1 MQHNIIIAGVG
12 GQGILSIAKA
22 ISGAAVERG
31 MHVKQ
36 AEVHGMSQRGGA
48 VQSHLRVS
56 DEPIHSDLIPAGRG
70 SVLIAVEPLEA
81 LRYVHLLAPDGVV
94 VASANA
100 FANIG
105 NYPPVEQVIDRI
117 TSTPRH
123 VVVDA
128 QRLARAAGSTR
139 ADNMVMLGAASLF
152 LSLSREDLENAI
164 GAMFAGK
171 GDKVIE
177 SGRRALRLGRGAA
190 KAYMSGLEVGG
201 SSRVVR
207 HWVDSLG
214 ADDLLAWADGSG
226 PAFDPG
232 EIDDRLSG
240 AEAHAV
246 ERLLAEVHESG
257 RRQLFEHEV
266 YQIVQF
272 VGAISPPQHV
282 FLGVDNLISEE
293 SLAAFPGE
301 QVVLKIVSPDVVHKS
316 DVKGVVF
323 CPKRYETVRH
333 EIDRLIATHRARGAH
348 VEGVL
353 VIEFVERGGQ
363 GLGEELFVGIRA
375 TREFGPVVAAGL
387 GGVDTEY
394 LARVMK
400 PGVAVAKAV
409 ATETSAE
416 EFFEL
421 FKQTAAYE
429 MISGQARGHRRIVS
443 DGELLRCFR
452 AFIGLARRFCV
463 DRGVTGPDMAELEVN
478 PFAFRRQHMTPLD
491 GRGRLATAT
500 LRPRPRPVDQIGAML
515 EPRSIAVL
523 GVSNKGQNFGRIILN
538 NIAAAGFDK
547 SALRVIKEGAD
558 QIDGVACVPNIA
570 ALPGETDLLV
580 IAAAAG
586 QLPDIVDECIASG
599 RVRSAIVIPG
609 GAGET
614 QESRD
619 IPRRIRESLTR
630 AREQGKGTPVLLGPN
645 CLGVQS
651 RPGRY
656 DTFFIP
662 ENKLDK
668 HRGAGRGV
676 ALLSQ
681 SGAFIITRLS
691 NLETLDPLLTVS
703 LGNQVDLTVSDLLRS
718 VGARDDIH
726 TLGAYVEGFN
736 DLDGLDML
744 QAVRAVTEAGRTVVF
759 YKAGRTDQGRDA
771 AAGHTASVA
780 GDYDICEAGATSA
793 GALVADTFA
802 EFEQLL
808 ELSAALHNKR
818 VRGTRLGA
826 ISNAGF
832 ETVGMAD
839 RIRGPKYEVSLPTLP
854 EATRAQ
860 IAAVMEKNRLTG
872 LVNVRNPLDLTPMAG
887 EPAYEGAA
895 RAMLECDEIDA
906 ILLSAVPLTP
916 ALITTP
922 DELTG
927 HESLADVLARLAA
940 KSDKPIAAIVDSGP
954 AYLPF
959 VRRLRDCGIPVF
971 RSADQAMRSLGR
983 FLAHRARPE
992 RSEVEIRARAALTLE
1007 SQSPKRTPTSMP
1019 DRAGAT
1025 A

>member
-70 SVLIAVEPLEA
+70 NVLIAVEPLEA

-123 VVVDA
+123 VVLDS

-152 LSLSREDLENAI
+152 LALSGEDLENAI

-171 GDKVIE
+171 GDKVVD

-190 KAYMSGLEVGG
+190 RAYMSGLEVGG

-207 HWVDSLG
+207 HWIDSLST
-214 ADDLLAWADGSG
+214 DELIAWAQGSG

-232 EIDDRLSG
+232 ELDDRLSG

-293 SLAAFPGE
+293 ALAAFPGE

-323 CPKRYETVRH
+323 CPKRFETVRH
-333 EIDRLIATHRARGAH
+333 EIDRLIAVHRARGAK
-348 VEGVL
+348 VDGVL
-353 VIEFVERGGQ
+353 VVEFVERGGQ

-394 LARVMK
+394 LARAMK

-416 EFFEL
+416 EFFDL

-463 DRGVTGPDMAELEVN
+463 DRGVSGPDMAELEVN

-500 LRPRPRPVDQIGAML
+500 LRPRPRPVEQIAAML

-523 GVSNKGQNFGRIILN
+523 GVSNKGQNFGRIILK
-538 NIAAAGFDK
+538 NIAASGFDA
-547 SALRVIKEGAD
+547 SALRVVKEGVD
-558 QIDGVACVPNIA
+558 QVDGLACVPNIA

-619 IPRRIRESLTR
+619 IPTRIRDSLAR

-668 HRGAGRGV
+668 RRGAGAGRGV

-726 TLGAYVEGFN
+726 TLGVYVEGFN
-736 DLDGLDML
+736 DLDGLDVL

-808 ELSAALHNKR
+808 ELSAALHDRR

-839 RIRGPKYEVSLPTLP
+839 RIRGPKYEVRLPTLP
-854 EATRAQ
+854 DATRAQ
-860 IAAVMEKNRLTG
+860 IAAVMEKNRLAG

-887 EPAYEGAA
+887 ESAYEGAA
-895 RAMLECDEIDA
+895 RALLECDEIDA
-906 ILLSAVPLTP
+906 ILVSAVPLTP
-916 ALITTP
+916 ALTATAE
-922 DELTG
+922 ELAG

-940 KSDKPIAAIVDSGP
+940 GSDKPIAAIIDSGSV
-954 AYLPF
+954 YLPF
-959 VRRLRDCGIPVF
+959 VRRLREVGIPVF
-971 RSADQAMRSLGR
+971 RSADQAMRSFGR
-983 FLAHRARPE
+983 YLAHHARPD
-992 RSEVEIRARAALTLE
+992 RPTIDTKVRAVAAVETH
-1007 SQSPKRTPTSMP
+1007 
-1019 DRAGAT
+1019 
-1025 A
+1025 

>member
-31 MHVKQ
+31 LHVKQ

-56 DEPIHSDLIPAGRG
+56 DEVIHSDLIPAGRG
-70 SVLIAVEPLEA
+70 SVLVAVEPLEA
-81 LRYVHLLAPDGVV
+81 LRYVHMLAPDGVV

-105 NYPPVEQVIDRI
+105 NYPAVEQVIDRI

-128 QRLARAAGSTR
+128 QRLARTAGSTR

-152 LSLSREDLENAI
+152 ISLSQEDLESAI
-164 GAMFAGK
+164 GVMFAGK
-171 GDKVIE
+171 GEKVIE

-190 KAYMSGLEVGG
+190 RAYMSGLERGG
-201 SSRVVR
+201 ASRVVR
-207 HWVDSLG
+207 HWVDTLS
-214 ADDLLAWADGSG
+214 ADDLLAWSAGEG

-246 ERLLAEVHESG
+246 ERLLAQVHESG

-266 YQIVQF
+266 YQIIQF

-293 SLAAFPGE
+293 VLASFPGE

-333 EIDRLIATHRARGAH
+333 EIDRLIAVHRARGAH

-416 EFFEL
+416 GFFEL

-500 LRPRPRPVDQIGAML
+500 LRPRPRPVEQIGAML

-538 NIAAAGFDK
+538 NIAASGFDT
-547 SALRVIKEGAD
+547 SALRVIKDGSD
-558 QIDGVACVPNIA
+558 QIDGVACVPSIA
-570 ALPGETDLLV
+570 ALPGDTDLLV

-619 IPRRIRESLTR
+619 IPRRMRESIER
-630 AREQGKGTPVLLGPN
+630 AREAGRAAPVLLGPN

-668 HRGAGRGV
+668 RRGAGAGRGV

-703 LGNQVDLTVSDLLRS
+703 LGNQVDLTVSDMLRA

-726 TLGAYVEGFN
+726 TMGVYVEGFN

-744 QAVRAVTEAGRTVVF
+744 QAVRVVTDAGKTVVF

-793 GALVADTFA
+793 GALVAETFV

-808 ELSAALHNKR
+808 ELSAALHTR
-818 VRGTRLGA
+818 VVRGTRLGA

-839 RIRGPKYEVSLPTLP
+839 RIRGPKYEVQLPALSDSAR
-854 EATRAQ
+854 EQ
-860 IAAVMEKNRLTG
+860 IVAVMEKSRLTG

-887 EPAYEGAA
+887 EAAYEGAA
-895 RAMLECDEIDA
+895 RAMLDCEGIDA
-906 ILLSAVPLTP
+906 ILVSAVPLTP
-916 ALITTP
+916 ALTATVE
-922 DELTG
+922 ELAG
-927 HESLADVLARLAA
+927 HESLAEVLARLGAY
-940 KSDKPIAAIVDSGP
+940 SDKPIAAVVDSGP
-954 AYLPF
+954 VYQPF
-959 VRRLRDCGIPVF
+959 VRRLRESGIPVF

-983 FLAHRARPE
+983 YLTHRARPE
-992 RSEVEIRARAALTLE
+992 RPMVETRVRA
-1007 SQSPKRTPTSMP
+1007 S
-1019 DRAGAT
+1019 AGMGAVAST
-1025 A
+1025 RV